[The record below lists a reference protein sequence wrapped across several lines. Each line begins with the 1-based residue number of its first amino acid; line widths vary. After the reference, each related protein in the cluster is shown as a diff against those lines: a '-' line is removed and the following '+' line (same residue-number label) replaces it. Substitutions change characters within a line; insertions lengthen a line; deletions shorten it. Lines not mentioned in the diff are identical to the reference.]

1 MRNSPLPHT
10 TLPIPHEEE
19 DHQEWCPPLDPA
31 LTRHALTGHALT
43 GHLDRRVALRL
54 IGLTALA
61 QLTACDNTRG
71 TTTTTSSSTT
81 ATTTT
86 LKASATSTE
95 TATKVTLTATVSPTA
110 ATGTVT
116 FYDSSTSLGS
126 ATLSSGA
133 AALSASFSTAGSHA
147 VTATYGGSS
156 TYASSTSSAVDI
168 TVTGTSSCSETREGE
183 EGPYF
188 VDDSAT
194 GYKRSNILTNLDGSD
209 SQSGVPLT
217 LTLYVFDSESSC
229 AAMENVQ
236 VDIWHC
242 NASGIYSAESSEST
256 SSQSWLRGYQ
266 ITDSTGKVQFTT
278 ILPGWYS
285 GRTTHIHLRLRSTY
299 DSSSSGSTNTMQL
312 FFDQTLIDTLATSV
326 SPYSSEGTN
335 STTNATDRVYSEQED
350 GTTLMTLTGSNSAGY
365 TASFNIYLPI
375 ATAS

>member
-1 MRNSPLPHT
+1 MSQPE
-10 TLPIPHEEE
+10 IPHQEE

-31 LTRHALTGHALT
+31 LISALPPASLT
-43 GHLDRRVALRL
+43 SLNRRGALRL

-61 QLTACDNTRG
+61 QLTACNNSRG
-71 TTTTTSSSTT
+71 TTTTSSGTT

-86 LKASATSTE
+86 LTASATTAE
-95 TATKVTLTATVSPTA
+95 TAAKLTLSAAVSPTA

-116 FYDSSTSLGS
+116 FYDDTSTTLGS
-126 ATLSSGA
+126 STLSSGTA
-133 AALSASFSTAGSHA
+133 TLSTSFSTTGTHA
-147 VTATYGGSS
+147 ITATYGGSS
-156 TYASSTSSAVDI
+156 TYASSTSSALDI
-168 TVTGTSSCSETREGE
+168 TITGATACTQTLEGE

-209 SQSGVPLT
+209 SQSGVAFT
-217 LTLYVFDSESSC
+217 LTLYVYDSENSC
-229 AAMENVQ
+229 TAMENVQ

-242 NASGIYSAESSEST
+242 NASGIYSAESSEAT

-299 DSSSSGSTNTMQL
+299 DSSSSGGTNTMQL

-326 SPYSSEGTN
+326 SPYSSEGSN
-335 STTNATDRVYSEQED
+335 PTTNATDRVYSDQED
-350 GTTLMTLTGSNSAGY
+350 GTTLMTLSGSTTAGY

-375 ATAS
+375 ATAAS